1 MDFSI
6 IIGFIIFCLS
16 FIVIYK
22 LFKNWTIE
30 ILMMVTMNFFYLG
43 KSIILVQRI
52 LILSIIVCSVFF
64 SGCALEEPE

>member
-22 LFKNWTIE
+22 LLKNWTIE
-30 ILMMVTMNFFYLG
+30 ILMMDQKYSKRDMLTKDLQVATAFLNSTMEVL
-43 KSIILVQRI
+43 
-52 LILSIIVCSVFF
+52 LS
-64 SGCALEEPE
+64 EEE